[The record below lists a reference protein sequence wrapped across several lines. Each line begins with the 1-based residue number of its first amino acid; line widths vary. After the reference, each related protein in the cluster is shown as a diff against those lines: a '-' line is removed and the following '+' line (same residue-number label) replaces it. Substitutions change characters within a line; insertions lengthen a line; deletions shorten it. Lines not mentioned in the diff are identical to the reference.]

1 MFSEQWE
8 AHDDSAGA
16 VAERDLAMR
25 EAEAELDAF
34 VTDAAGAAALRR
46 AGRSGRSA
54 SPSSSIRCAGSLRAS
69 ARRTTAAD

>member
-54 SPSSSIRCAGSLRAS
+54 SPSSIRCAGSLRAS